1 MKYFFVQILKNG
13 NHEICEQ
20 KHRVWIY
27 CLEFS
32 NTIKHSVYSPF
43 IIFKS
48 LLDWYAHWLTGI
60 LPFIGTNT
68 SSGGLTFNIY

>member
-13 NHEICEQ
+13 DHEICEQ

-32 NTIKHSVYSPF
+32 NAIKHSVYSPF
-43 IIFKS
+43 IIYKS
-48 LLDWYAHWLTGI
+48 LLD
-60 LPFIGTNT
+60 
-68 SSGGLTFNIY
+68 